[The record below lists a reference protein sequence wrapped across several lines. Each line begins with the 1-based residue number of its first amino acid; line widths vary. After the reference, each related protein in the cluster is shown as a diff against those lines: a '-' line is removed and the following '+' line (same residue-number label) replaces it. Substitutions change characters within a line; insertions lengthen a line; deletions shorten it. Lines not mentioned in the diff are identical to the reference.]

1 MSDEEV
7 MSDGPVEDD
16 NLPEI
21 GNEAPEQEAPEVD
34 PEPQIDEQAP
44 EQNIFS
50 AFRSLPD
57 FQGIDDDREIAVRLY
72 QAMERE
78 KQASHALAQYQQL
91 LPHTRQYLEDRP
103 EYEKW
108 LASRSQQQPQ
118 QAPPQQAPQQ
128 ESWWNPPQLR
138 DAYKRYIVKDEN
150 GRDAIS
156 PDAPIDARHAIS
168 EYFQYR
174 QNFAEKFLTNPEE
187 ALSPMVARLAQ
198 QQAQEIVQA
207 RFEEVQRQQ
216 YVSTLEQS
224 NRDWLYDQSGNVS
237 PEGEAARN
245 YIEQA
250 KAMGISSPEARWNYA
265 LQMVERD
272 LLHQAR
278 SVQARQAQQ
287 QDFQSRLP
295 QMTRQAPPAPQPAP
309 RQSHAEANMEYLRR
323 AASRTANRAGAMT
336 NSPAA
341 ARLGTSF
348 EERLRQTLEGDGLI

>member
-7 MSDGPVEDD
+7 MSDGPVDDD

-21 GNEAPEQEAPEVD
+21 ESEAPEQEAPEVD
-34 PEPQIDEQAP
+34 PEPQVDEPPP
-44 EQNIFS
+44 EQSIFS

-57 FQGIDDDREIAVRLY
+57 FQGVDDDREIAVRLY

-108 LASRSQQQPQ
+108 LASRNQPQQQVQQ
-118 QAPPQQAPQQ
+118 QAPPQAPKQ

-156 PDAPIDARHAIS
+156 PDAPIDARHAIT

-198 QQAQEIVQA
+198 QQAQEIVQS
-207 RFEEVQRQQ
+207 RFEEMQRQQ
-216 YVSTLEQS
+216 FVSTLEQS

-272 LLHQAR
+272 LLYQAR
-278 SVQARQAQQ
+278 EAQARQAQQ
-287 QDFQSRLP
+287 QAFQSALP
-295 QMTRQAPPAPQPAP
+295 QTTRQAAPPPTP

-323 AASRTANRAGAMT
+323 AASRTANRAGATT

-341 ARLGTSF
+341 ARLGLSF

>member
-198 QQAQEIVQA
+198 QQAQEIVQS
-207 RFEEVQRQQ
+207 RFAEMERQQ
-216 YVSTLEQS
+216 FVSTLEQS

-272 LLHQAR
+272 LLYQAR
-278 SVQARQAQQ
+278 DAQARQSQQ
-287 QDFQSRLP
+287 QAFQSALP
-295 QMTRQAPPAPQPAP
+295 QTTRQAAPPPTP

-323 AASRTANRAGAMT
+323 AASRTANRAGATT

-348 EERLRQTLEGDGLI
+348 EERLRLTLEGDGLI